1 MFHFEPPP
9 PTSPSSFSLWF
20 CPPLGRRGGGGHFQA
35 TKAGLGQQAL
45 MFILADCSPYCLAFF
60 CVCPGTTSPPP
71 CLAENNPPEAF
82 FCAWPRV
89 RGCPV
94 LKPLTHKHSSIPPP
108 LFPPFLL
115 PQLCAPFYLLIISVL
130 LSPPRGPHS
139 YAENMTLF
147 VLWSES
153 RERCL
158 WACDC
163 IYTRAVEQSPTSES
177 PADQSL
183 IQNMIQSALKF
194 DCGRC
199 SGNI

>member
-1 MFHFEPPP
+1 MIQFVPPSPPP
-9 PTSPSSFSLWF
+9 HPHLPFPSGFV
-20 CPPLGRRGGGGHFQA
+20 PPWGGGEGGHFQA

-71 CLAENNPPEAF
+71 RLTENNPPEAF

-94 LKPLTHKHSSIPPP
+94 LKPLTHKRSSIPSP

-115 PQLCAPFYLLIISVL
+115 PQLYTPFYLRFTFAS
-130 LSPPRGPHS
+130 SWTPHIHQEHNPVC
-139 YAENMTLF
+139 ALR
-147 VLWSES
+147 SES
-153 RERCL
+153 RERNSVVCEL
-158 WACDC
+158 V
-163 IYTRAVEQSPTSES
+163 IVFTPMSLSPTSES

-183 IQNMIQSALKF
+183 IQNMISHH
-194 DCGRC
+194 
-199 SGNI
+199 